1 MSQLEGQTSEIII
14 AFTIL
19 KGDNTGNNVFWGNGI
34 SPHLQIH
41 HHFQTGFDRN
51 DPQRFVMIGSVAVGP
66 NERVFFADTHRNIN
80 GKGKP

>member
-1 MSQLEGQTSEIII
+1 MG
-14 AFTIL
+14 FP
-19 KGDNTGNNVFWGNGI
+19 
-34 SPHLQIH
+34 PHLQIH